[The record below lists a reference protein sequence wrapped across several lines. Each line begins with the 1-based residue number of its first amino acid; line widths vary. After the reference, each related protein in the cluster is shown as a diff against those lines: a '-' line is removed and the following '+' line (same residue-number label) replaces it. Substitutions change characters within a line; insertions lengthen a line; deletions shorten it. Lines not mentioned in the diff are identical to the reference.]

1 MKRRPHHPP
10 LSLPPPLVHR
20 GTDVLAPHGVP
31 VDLLDRMLII
41 RTLPYALEE
50 VTQILAIRA
59 RTEGI
64 EVEDAAL
71 VKLAALGESAS
82 LRYAV
87 QLLTPARIV
96 ASTAGRE
103 AVAAAD
109 VDEVHRLFIDAKASA
124 KILTEQGDRYLL

>member
-1 MKRRPHHPP
+1 M
-10 LSLPPPLVHR
+10 
-20 GTDVLAPHGVP
+20 P

-50 VTQILAIRA
+50 VTQILSIRA

-64 EVEDAAL
+64 EVEDAAI
-71 VKLAALGESAS
+71 VKLAQLGDAAS

-96 ASTAGRE
+96 ASTLGRE
-103 AVAAAD
+103 AVSAAD
-109 VDEVHRLFIDAKASA
+109 VDEVHRLFIDAKSSA
-124 KILTEQGDRYLL
+124 KILQENGERYLL